1 MVSNSPIGRPAYR
14 DHSRTAEASDREIG
28 VIDVYNNN
36 NDGDLEREREVLT
49 EAIRVLKKARK
60 AETGAITSLAD
71 AVALLGGE
79 IVHERPLTDE
89 NGGSVRERLSVVIDA
104 LAFHAGEICDKPETI
119 HGVITLLSE
128 IRHALDWRPEN
139 G

>member
-1 MVSNSPIGRPAYR
+1 MARPATW
-14 DHSRTAEASDREIG
+14 DCGRTAEASDRESG

-36 NDGDLEREREVLT
+36 NGDLEREQEVLT

-60 AETGAITSLAD
+60 AETGEITSLAD
-71 AVALLGGE
+71 AIALLQGE
-79 IVHERPLTDE
+79 IPHEGPLTDALTE
-89 NGGSVRERLSVVIDA
+89 ANGGSVRERLSVVIDA

-128 IRHALDWRPEN
+128 IRHALIPGPADD
-139 G
+139 